1 MAGAV
6 RRLLRSQPRMGADMP
21 NVISPEAACKPS
33 SVPGPIRIGPATA
46 IHLSDLP
53 EG

>member
-1 MAGAV
+1 MA
-6 RRLLRSQPRMGADMP
+6 LRVKSL
-21 NVISPEAACKPS
+21 EAACKPS
-33 SVPGPIRIGPATA
+33 SVREPIRIGPATA

>member
-1 MAGAV
+1 VYGKDPLSERAWAAELVMS
-6 RRLLRSQPRMGADMP
+6 L
-21 NVISPEAACKPS
+21 EAACKPS
-33 SVPGPIRIGPATA
+33 SVPGPICIGPATA